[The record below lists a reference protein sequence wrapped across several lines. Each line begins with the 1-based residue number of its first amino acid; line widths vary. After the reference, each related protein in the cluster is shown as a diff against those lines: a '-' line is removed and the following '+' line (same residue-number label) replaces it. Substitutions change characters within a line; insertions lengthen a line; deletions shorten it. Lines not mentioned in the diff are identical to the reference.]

1 MKGKSGRSGWL
12 VVGLALGCV
21 AGMAQSTVHG
31 RKYKA
36 PPTLAHIVV
45 TVEKESNAKPV
56 MNAAVVFRATKNGA
70 DSGNLEIKTDP
81 DGQAIM
87 DLIEADSHVMVQV
100 IANGFATYAAEFDV
114 TAADKNLLVKLQR
127 PRSQVSIYAGGGNRP
142 ADVAPGTQEPQPP
155 APAGVK
161 PAAPP
166 AAGQSPAGPGAPP
179 PVVTPEAPVV
189 PAPSTGT
196 PK

>member
-1 MKGKSGRSGWL
+1 MGKSGRVAGWIL
-12 VVGLALGCV
+12 TGLAVGWAAV
-21 AGMAQSTVHG
+21 GSAQSTVHG

-36 PPTLAHIVV
+36 PPALAHIVV
-45 TVEKESNAKPV
+45 TVQKESNAKPV

-81 DGQAIM
+81 DGRAIM
-87 DLIEADSHVMVQV
+87 DLIEADSHVTVQV
-100 IANGFATYAAEFDV
+100 IAGGYATFAAEFDV
-114 TAADKNLLVKLQR
+114 TTADKTLLVKLQR

-142 ADVAPGTQEPQPP
+142 AATTPGVQEPLPP
-155 APAGVK
+155 APSGV
-161 PAAPP
+161 PAAS
-166 AAGQSPAGPGAPP
+166 QSPAGPGAPP

-189 PAPSTGT
+189 PAAPTGT